1 MKIVRSPLVDRLLP
15 FILPLALVALWITV
29 TRVGSSPDELLVP
42 PGRVWDSLTHL
53 ISTGELHNS
62 LGVSLRRLLAG
73 FIGGS
78 LLGLVF
84 GVLMALF
91 RPIDEAISP
100 TFQFIRQI
108 PSVVFIPVFILLFGV
123 QELFK
128 IAIVAK
134 AAFFPVALAVYDG
147 IRNVPAR
154 HLEVASVYRLSR
166 LQLIV
171 KVMLPAT
178 IPSLLSGLRIS
189 LSRSWLLL
197 VAAELLA
204 ADSGIGYMMQMGR
217 QMFRI
222 DLVMVGVVL
231 TGTIG
236 FLIDQTFRLLEKR
249 LVRWRTA

>member
-1 MKIVRSPLVDRLLP
+1 MRAILERLLP
-15 FILPLALVALWITV
+15 FILPAALFALWIVST
-29 TRVGSSPDELLVP
+29 GSGSAPDALLVP
-42 PGRVWDSLTHL
+42 PGRVWVALVGL
-53 ISTGELHNS
+53 IENGELLDS
-62 LGVSLRRLLAG
+62 LGVSLRRLLSG
-73 FIGGS
+73 FISGS
-78 LLGLVF
+78 VLGLVF
-84 GVLMALF
+84 GVLIALF
-91 RPIDEAISP
+91 RPLDEAASP

-134 AAFFPVALAVYDG
+134 AAFFPVALAVYDA
-147 IRNVPAR
+147 IRNLSVR
-154 HLEVASVYRLSR
+154 HLEVASVYRLTHS
-166 LQLIV
+166 QLV
-171 KVMLPAT
+171 WNVMLPAT
-178 IPSLLSGLRIS
+178 VPSLLSGLRIS

-222 DLVMVGVVL
+222 DLVMVGVLL

-236 FLIDQTFRLLEKR
+236 FLIDQSFRVAEKR
-249 LVRWRTA
+249 LVRWRAT

>member
-1 MKIVRSPLVDRLLP
+1 MRSAAVDRLLP
-15 FILPLALVALWITV
+15 FILPVALLASWFVFTGG
-29 TRVGSSPDELLVP
+29 GSSTEELVVSP
-42 PGRVWDSLTHL
+42 ERVWDSLAGL
-53 ISTGELHNS
+53 IASGELYGS
-62 LGVSLRRLLAG
+62 LGVSLSRLLLG
-73 FIGGS
+73 FLGGS
-78 LLGLVF
+78 LIGLVF
-84 GVLMALF
+84 GVLIALF
-91 RPIDEAISP
+91 RPLDEALSP

-108 PSVVFIPVFILLFGV
+108 PSVVFIPMFILLFGV

-154 HLEVASVYRLSR
+154 QLEVASVYRLSR
-166 LQLIV
+166 LQLV
-171 KVMLPAT
+171 MKVMLPAT

-236 FLIDQTFRLLEKR
+236 FLIDQSFRLLEKR

>member
-1 MKIVRSPLVDRLLP
+1 MRSSIDRLLP
-15 FILPLALVALWITV
+15 FVLPVALFAAWIVFTG
-29 TRVGSSPDELLVP
+29 TGSAPDELLVP
-42 PGRVWDSLTHL
+42 PGQVWDSIVSLA
-53 ISTGELHNS
+53 STGELSSS
-62 LGVSLRRLLAG
+62 LGVSLRRLLVG
-73 FIGGS
+73 FLGGS
-78 LLGLVF
+78 FLGLAF
-84 GVLMALF
+84 GVLIALF
-91 RPIDEAISP
+91 RPLDEALSP

-147 IRNVPAR
+147 IRNVPSR

-166 LQLIV
+166 LQLV
-171 KVMLPAT
+171 LNVMLPAT

-189 LSRSWLLL
+189 LGRDEQQPR
-197 VAAELLA
+197 AAELLA

-222 DLVMVGVVL
+222 DLVMVGVIL

-236 FLIDQTFRLLEKR
+236 FAIDQTFRQLEKR
-249 LVRWRTA
+249 LVRWRAA